1 MPLVGNQVLVPVE
14 GSGLQ
19 PFINLDFAASTP
31 PSVAVAAAVTEF
43 LPWYASVHR
52 GAGAK
57 SQHSSERY
65 EQARDTVLR
74 YVGGDPATHT
84 VIFPRNTTE
93 ALNITAF
100 RLGLRPDDL
109 VLTTVA
115 EHHSNLLPWRRYAM
129 LRYVDVR
136 ADGTFSV
143 EDVTAAMDRHPVPK
157 VLAIT
162 GASNVTGWV
171 PPLAAIA
178 AAAQARGVL
187 VVVDG
192 AQLAPH
198 RPINISAL
206 GVDVLAWS
214 GHKMYAPFG
223 AGALIGPRR
232 LFTTGEP
239 MLVGGGSVAAVGLEE
254 VIWGPAPD
262 RDEAGSPNVVGVVA
276 LDAAVRELTGRGWAS
291 ILRHE
296 RDLRSDL
303 DRALAGVPG
312 LIRYGPVA
320 GIDRLPVGTFNL
332 PNMPHA
338 LVASRLSHEFGIGV
352 RSGCFC
358 AHPYVMRL
366 LQLTD
371 EEVADHRNQVRH
383 GRNGLLPGAVR
394 ASAGLGTSKGDVVA
408 LGNALRAIAA
418 TPRAAARYTMTP
430 SGEFLPIRSS
440 QPVAAPPLPR
450 TRSRPP
456 PPPTEETRAS
466 VPVLS
471 VVPSDSS

>member
-1 MPLVGNQVLVPVE
+1 MPLVGSQVLVPVE
-14 GSGLQ
+14 GTGTQ
-19 PFINLDFAASTP
+19 PYVNLDCAASTP

-43 LPWYASVHR
+43 LPWYSSVHR

-57 SQHSSERY
+57 SRHSSERY

-74 YVGGDPATHT
+74 FVGGDPAIST

-100 RLGLRPDDL
+100 RLGLQADDV

-115 EHHSNLLPWRRYAM
+115 EHHSNLLPWRRYAQ
-129 LRYVDVR
+129 LRYVEVGG
-136 ADGTFSV
+136 DGTFTT
-143 EDVTAAMDRHPVPK
+143 EDVIAGLDTKPVPT

-178 AAAQARGVL
+178 AAARARGVL
-187 VVVDG
+187 TVVDG

-198 RPINISAL
+198 RPINMSAL
-206 GVDVLAWS
+206 NIDVLAWS

-232 LFTTGEP
+232 LFTDGEP
-239 MLVGGGSVAAVGLEE
+239 MLVGGGSVAAVGLHE
-254 VIWGPAPD
+254 VVWGPAPD
-262 RDEAGSPNVVGVVA
+262 RDEAGSPNVIGVVA

-291 ILRHE
+291 TLRDE
-296 RDLRSDL
+296 VGLRAEL
-303 DRALAGVPG
+303 DRSLSAIPD
-312 LIRYGPVA
+312 LIRYGPVT
-320 GIDRLPVGTFNL
+320 GSDRLPVATFNL
-332 PNMPHA
+332 PGVPHA

-371 EEVADHRNQVRH
+371 EEVAAYRDQVRH
-383 GRNGLLPGAVR
+383 GRNDLLPGAVR
-394 ASAGLGTSKGDVVA
+394 ASAGLGTSKAEITA
-408 LGNALRAIAA
+408 LGTALRVVSTTPQAA
-418 TPRAAARYTMTP
+418 TRYTITP
-430 SGEFLPIRSS
+430 TGEFTPTVPASR
-440 QPVAAPPLPR
+440 
-450 TRSRPP
+450 RPP
-456 PPPTEETRAS
+456 RRCLESPPTGRPPRPE
-466 VPVLS
+466 PQ
-471 VVPSDSS
+471 SSTQS